1 MFKNE
6 TYELLNC
13 DLDRANCA
21 EVTRALSEYVDGD
34 MKNGVRNLSDDC
46 FNNGK
51 SRGAA
56 EGVVGTVVGLIAF
69 KTVEFVSGKAV
80 EWYHDRKEQK
90 EKALK
95 LHEAFKKSKQITK
108 SAENENEILDD
119 SVNSVEESV
128 GLNGNSTK

>member
-13 DLDRANCA
+13 DLDHANCA
-21 EVTRALSEYVDGD
+21 EVTRALSVYGNGD
-34 MKNGVRNLSDDC
+34 MKEGLRNLSNDC

-69 KTVEFVSGKAV
+69 KTVKFVSGKSV

-95 LHEAFKKSKQITK
+95 LHEAFEKSKQITK

-119 SVNSVEESV
+119 PVDSVEESV
-128 GLNGNSTK
+128 N

>member
-1 MFKNE
+1 MLKNE

-13 DLDRANCA
+13 DLDHADCA
-21 EVTRALSEYVDGD
+21 EVTHALSVYGNGD
-34 MKNGVRNLSDDC
+34 MKEGVRNLSNDC

-56 EGVVGTVVGLIAF
+56 GGVIGTVASFIAF
-69 KTVEFVSGKAV
+69 KTIKFVSDKVV

-95 LHEAFKKSKQITK
+95 LHEAFEKSKHI
-108 SAENENEILDD
+108 AESNENEDENLE
-119 SVNSVEESV
+119 NSLEESV
-128 GLNGNSTK
+128 K

>member
-21 EVTRALSEYVDGD
+21 EVTRALSEYGDGD